1 MDEPASTEA
10 VCVTAIVPTSA
21 AVVFAVLADP
31 ATHAAIDGTGWVC
44 EPVDHEPLTRSGQ
57 VFRMGMFHAD
67 HPDGHY
73 EIANLVRTFESDRA
87 ISWEP
92 GTEDTGGRLDLGG
105 WTWRYDLSPAP
116 TGGTEVRL
124 TYDWS
129 GATAEA
135 RRVLDFPPFDV
146 DHLERSLR
154 HLATLAA
161 TSAP

>member
-1 MDEPASTEA
+1 MLTD
-10 VCVTAIVPTSA
+10 PT
-21 AVVFAVLADP
+21 
-31 ATHAAIDGTGWVC
+31 THAAIDGTGWVC
-44 EPVDHEPLTRSGQ
+44 EPVDRERLTRTGQ

-73 EIANLVRTFESDRA
+73 EIANLVRTLKPGSA
-87 ISWEP
+87 ICWAP
-92 GTEDTGGRLDLGG
+92 GTEDAEGRLDLGG
-105 WTWRYDLSPAP
+105 WTWRYDLCPAA
-116 TGGTEVRL
+116 TGRTEVRL

-161 TSAP
+161 TSAA